1 MFGLRRP
8 GHHSQHK
15 RVLGPA
21 RRAKQQPKRQF
32 GGRTRGRSVR
42 APGTL
47 SRRALQHL
55 GSAYRSS
62 RKISQAL
69 FQRTFR

>member
-1 MFGLRRP
+1 MLGFQKP
-8 GHHSQHK
+8 GHRSQHK
-15 RVLGPA
+15 RVLGAA
-21 RRAKQQPKRQF
+21 RRTKPPLKSRI
-32 GGRTRGRSVR
+32 GGRAKGRSVR
-42 APGTL
+42 VPGTF

>member
-1 MFGLRRP
+1 MLGLRRP
-8 GHHSQHK
+8 GHHSQRK
-15 RVLGPA
+15 RVLG
-21 RRAKQQPKRQF
+21 RWRNAKQPPRRRF
-32 GGRTRGRSVR
+32 GGRAGGRSVR
-42 APGTL
+42 VPGTL